1 MKLMKPAL
9 LILLGAVLTY
19 GAATQL
25 LAMMRMAEAEKEY
38 QIHEK
43 TENLIRQAQ
52 APFKSIESLR
62 KPISDW
68 AQIDFHD
75 MDGKTVR
82 LSDYRGKYILLN
94 IWATWCT
101 PCVKELP
108 ALQELKGTLEGWVVL
123 AVAQDYI
130 APPEKI
136 ADFTNRLKVQD
147 VAGYYAA
154 EGSQIEKILIT
165 DGVLP
170 VTVIIT
176 PEGYVI
182 AKIKGEAEWN
192 SPQVID
198 FLKQV
203 EALKFPL

>member
-1 MKLMKPAL
+1 MKLIKPAL

-25 LAMMRMAEAEKEY
+25 LAIMRMAEAENVY
-38 QIHEK
+38 QIQEK

-62 KPISDW
+62 KPIPDW
-68 AQIDFHD
+68 ARIEFHD
-75 MDGKTVR
+75 IEGKTVR
-82 LSDYRGKYILLN
+82 LSEYRGKYILLN

-108 ALQELKGTLEGWVVL
+108 ALQELKRTLEGWVVL

-136 ADFTNRLKVQD
+136 ADFTIRLKVQD

-170 VTVIIT
+170 VTVIIN
-176 PEGYVI
+176 PEGYII
-182 AKIKGEAEWN
+182 AKIKGDAAWN

-198 FLKQV
+198 FLKKV
-203 EALKFPL
+203 ESP